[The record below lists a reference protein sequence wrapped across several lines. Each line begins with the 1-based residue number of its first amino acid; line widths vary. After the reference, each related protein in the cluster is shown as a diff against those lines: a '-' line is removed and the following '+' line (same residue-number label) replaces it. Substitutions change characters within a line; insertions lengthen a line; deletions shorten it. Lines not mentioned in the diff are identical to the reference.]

1 LPGKLS
7 SPILHSLVIKKLSAS
22 RPKSST
28 PLHMMDAEVGR
39 FAAWPVFPL
48 RSDLL
53 DADLD
58 ARLRTQAF
66 AYLNE
71 IDRAGAGLVTREQL
85 EAFAFEGQRVPLIAR
100 QRGIHKPS
108 QLPSALSILTTYSA
122 RPELRPYEDEVGPD
136 GYLRYK
142 WRGSDPDHW
151 DNRALRLTIETQ
163 TPIIWFRGVA
173 PGVFVAQSPV
183 WVVGEEPV
191 QQQFVVAIDELLLG
205 WTSDLAE
212 RPNAP
217 ERRYAERLVRTRL
230 HQRVFSGQVLHAYD
244 RQCALCR
251 LRRRELLG
259 AAHIK
264 PDAQGGEP
272 IVPNGIAMC
281 ALHHRAFD
289 SNVLGIDPRYRIE
302 IRHDVL
308 GEPDGPTLTYALQG
322 LHGEML
328 TLPRRR
334 AEHPREDLLEERY
347 EEFRA
352 AG

>member
-1 LPGKLS
+1 
-7 SPILHSLVIKKLSAS
+7 V
-22 RPKSST
+22 
-28 PLHMMDAEVGR
+28 D
-39 FAAWPVFPL
+39 
-48 RSDLL
+48 SDLNL
-53 DADLD
+53 
-58 ARLRTQAF
+58 RLRDQAF
-66 AYLNE
+66 AYL
-71 IDRAGAGLVTREQL
+71 RTVSRLGGGLVTREQL
-85 EAFAFEGQRVPLIAR
+85 EAFRFEGRRVPLIAR
-100 QRGIHKPS
+100 QRGIHKITE
-108 QLPSALSILTTYSA
+108 LPGALSILTTYA
-122 RPELRPYEDEVGPD
+122 PRPADRPYEDEVGPD

-142 WRGSDPDHW
+142 WRGTDPNLY
-151 DNRALRLTIETQ
+151 DNRALRHTMETR
-163 TPIIWFRGVA
+163 TPIIWFSGVA
-173 PGVFVAQSPV
+173 PGVFVAHFPV
-183 WVVGEEPV
+183 WIVGEEPD
-191 QQQFVVAIDELLLG
+191 QQQFVVALDEYLLD

-230 HQRVFSGQVLHAYD
+230 HQRIFSGQVLLAYD

-259 AAHIK
+259 AAHIR

-302 IRHDVL
+302 IRRDVL
-308 GEPDGPTLTYALQG
+308 DEPDGPTLTYALQG

-334 AEHPREDLLEERY
+334 AQYPREDLLEERY